1 MEGWIKIH
9 RKLITWEWYN
19 DSKMVHLF
27 LHLLLSAN
35 HLDGKW
41 QGVSVKRGQLI
52 TGRIKLSAVTG
63 ISEQSIRTCLSKL
76 ESTKELTIKTTNKNS
91 LITLLN
97 YDSYQIKE
105 SANQQSTSKLTNNQ
119 PTTNQQLTTNNN
131 DKNKKNEIIVD
142 METPNFNPVLNKIR
156 AMEDKKVN
164 MVFDGVVK
172 MNGEEFEKLCNQY
185 ELKDI
190 QSKINSLSTGIHN
203 KDKKYLNYKD
213 HYRTVSNWLN
223 KDCPK
228 KTNGRKLAVQ
238 F

>member
-35 HLDGKW
+35 HSDGNW

-91 LITLLN
+91 IITLLN

-105 SANQQSTSKLTNNQ
+105 SANQQLTSKLTNNQ
-119 PTTNQQLTTNNN
+119 PTTNQQLTTNKN
-131 DKNKKNEIIVD
+131 DNNKKNEDKTKGFAPPTLLEVKEYFKEKGYTESSAIKA
-142 METPNFNPVLNKIR
+142 FNYYEEGNWKDSRGQKVKSWKQKMQGVWFKDENKIR
-156 AMEDKKVN
+156 ANGKIKVN
-164 MVFDGVVK
+164 MF
-172 MNGEEFEKLCNQY
+172 
-185 ELKDI
+185 
-190 QSKINSLSTGIHN
+190 QS
-203 KDKKYLNYKD
+203 
-213 HYRTVSNWLN
+213 
-223 KDCPK
+223 
-228 KTNGRKLAVQ
+228 
-238 F
+238 

>member
-1 MEGWIKIH
+1 MVPRPDGRVFFYVMEGWIKIH

-35 HLDGKW
+35 HSDGKW

-91 LITLLN
+91 IITLLN

-105 SANQQSTSKLTNNQ
+105 SANQQSTIKLTNNQ
-119 PTTNQQLTTNNN
+119 PTTNQQSTTNNN
-131 DKNKKNEIIVD
+131 DKKENNDKNE
-142 METPNFNPVLNKIR
+142 
-156 AMEDKKVN
+156 
-164 MVFDGVVK
+164 
-172 MNGEEFEKLCNQY
+172 EKTKGFAPPTKAL
-185 ELKDI
+185 
-190 QSKINSLSTGIHN
+190 
-203 KDKKYLNYKD
+203 
-213 HYRTVSNWLN
+213 
-223 KDCPK
+223 
-228 KTNGRKLAVQ
+228 
-238 F
+238 